1 MSLSDAIKAEIER
14 QGLTAY
20 RVAKM
25 AGIKPD
31 VVSRFLSG
39 ERDILLATADKI
51 AAALGL
57 VMTRAGE
64 LPAEPPAGRP
74 DVARTDFGA
83 LSVWTVGDGEGRKA
97 VAIRPAR
104 EADGTDFEWVLCVD
118 GEPVDFGDD
127 RDALEAEVPGWLATL
142 DD

>member
-1 MSLSDAIKAEIER
+1 MSLSNAIKAEIER

-20 RVAKM
+20 RVAKR

-51 AAALGL
+51 TAALGL
-57 VMTRAGE
+57 VLTRAGE
-64 LPAEPPAGRP
+64 LPADRP
-74 DVARTDFGA
+74 GVSRTDCA
-83 LSVWTVGDGEGRKA
+83 AISVWTVGDGESRKA

-104 EADGTDFEWVLCVD
+104 ESDGTDFEWVLCVH

>member
-14 QGLTAY
+14 QRLTAY
-20 RVAKM
+20 RVAKR

-51 AAALGL
+51 AAVLGL
-57 VMTRAGE
+57 VLTRPGE
-64 LPAEPPAGRP
+64 LPADRP
-74 DVARTDFGA
+74 GVIRTDA
-83 LSVWTVGDGEGRKA
+83 AAISVWTVGDGRKA

-104 EADGTDFEWVLCVD
+104 ESDDTDFEWVLCVH

-142 DD
+142 AD